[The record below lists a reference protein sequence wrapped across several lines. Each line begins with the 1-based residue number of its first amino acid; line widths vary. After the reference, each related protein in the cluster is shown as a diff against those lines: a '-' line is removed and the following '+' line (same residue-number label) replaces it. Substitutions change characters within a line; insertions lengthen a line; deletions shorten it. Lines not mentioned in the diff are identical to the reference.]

1 MSLPVNNKKEIKF
14 GNKAAKGGAVNNSK
28 FLSKPGK
35 AVGAA
40 KKPIK
45 TGGSRGS

>member
-1 MSLPVNNKKEIKF
+1 MALPVNNKKLGLP
-14 GNKAAKGGAVNNSK
+14 GNKNQKNNNQNSK
-28 FLSKPGK
+28 FINKPTSN
-35 AVGAA
+35 VTIA

>member
-1 MSLPVNNKKEIKF
+1 MSLPVNNKKNGLP
-14 GNKAAKGGAVNNSK
+14 GNKNQKNTVQNSK
-28 FLSKPGK
+28 FIGKPNNT
-35 AVGAA
+35 ANVA

>member
-1 MSLPVNNKKEIKF
+1 MALPVNN
-14 GNKAAKGGAVNNSK
+14 AKGGKAGSKNQKNNAQSSK
-28 FLSKPGK
+28 FIVKPGK
-35 AVGAA
+35 ALGVT